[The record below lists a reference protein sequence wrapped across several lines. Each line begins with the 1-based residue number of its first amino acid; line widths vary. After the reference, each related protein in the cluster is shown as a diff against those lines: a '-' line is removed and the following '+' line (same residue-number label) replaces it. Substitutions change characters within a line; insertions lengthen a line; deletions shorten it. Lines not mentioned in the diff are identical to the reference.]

1 MQPRQGRGNRFVTP
15 FWLNSVMRILTIIP
29 TCVLAVSLTACAVT
43 QASLDPNSERTVT
56 RSFKDIT
63 ASRAIKARML
73 RVEGFDLNDVSID
86 VAEGIVVLA
95 GAAPRDEDRIEAER
109 IAWSAPGVRQV
120 GNEIKVGQSAGLM
133 SKTKDD
139 LIATAVRTRLATSNN
154 VRNLNY
160 TIETREGV
168 VYLLGVARTQDELA
182 EAARLASIT
191 RGVKEVVSYVTIR
204 GDMPNAYNAPAQ
216 PSVVA
221 QRPISNPQNTSDQ
234 GLEYWGTPVSGGST
248 LPAPDL
254 PDYSGPIAAT
264 PIPLDPQAP
273 LSYRPGIT
281 ELDPDALDSGEPF
294 LRDPITKEKIEIPE
308 GTTVLPYIP
317 DGPGSLGAGGIA
329 PPVQSSPTAQVY
341 GVSSAEQNA
350 ALIPAATQDNRAP
363 SVTRKIVWDGVKWV
377 QATQ

>member
-1 MQPRQGRGNRFVTP
+1 
-15 FWLNSVMRILTIIP
+15 MRILTIIP

-56 RSFKDIT
+56 RSFQDIT
-63 ASRAIKARML
+63 AARAIKARML
-73 RVEGFDLNDVSID
+73 RVEGFDLNDISID

-95 GAAPRDEDRIEAER
+95 GAAPREEDRIEAER
-109 IAWSAPGVRQV
+109 IAWSAPSVRQV
-120 GNEIKVGQSAGLM
+120 GNEINVGPSAGLV

-139 LIATAVRTRLATSNN
+139 LIATSVRTRLATSNN

-160 TIETREGV
+160 NIETRQGV
-168 VYLLGVARTQDELA
+168 VYLLGVARSQEELA

-204 GDMPNAYNAPAQ
+204 GEMPNAYNAPVQ
-216 PSVVA
+216 PSFVA
-221 QRPISNPQNTSDQ
+221 QRPSAPQAVQDP
-234 GLEYWGTPVSGGST
+234 GLDYWGTPVNGGS
-248 LPAPDL
+248 LDIAPDL

-273 LSYRPGIT
+273 LSYRPGHT
-281 ELDPDALDSGEPF
+281 ELDPDAIDSGEPF
-294 LRDPITKEKIEIPE
+294 LRDPITKEKIELPE

-317 DGPGSLGAGGIA
+317 DGPGSLGAGGMP

-341 GVSSAEQNA
+341 GVSSTSQGA
-350 ALIPAATQDNRAP
+350 ALIPAGTQVQDQPDYAAP
-363 SVTRKIVWDGVKWV
+363 IVTRKIVWDGAKWV
-377 QATQ
+377 EASQ